1 MLISHLISRLNKLR
15 DEHGDLDVMFQSDNG
30 DAWEVALA
38 RHHKVAE
45 DEYPQEWNMPTGY
58 EFIKL
63 SN

>member
-1 MLISHLISRLNKLR
+1 MLISDLIYRLNKLR
-15 DEHGDLDVMFQSDNG
+15 DEHGELEVMFQSDNG

-38 RHHKVAE
+38 RHHKVKE
-45 DEYPQEWNMPTGY
+45 NEYPEEWLMPTGY